1 MARSYMAG
9 ARRGGDRP
17 APAGNFSMCSSAIG
31 FVCEHV
37 EILYDVDIV
46 FKRQAESLGVRLERI
61 EMLNTAPRMMAGLAE
76 LVRRTAQE
84 KKWL

>member
-1 MARSYMAG
+1 
-9 ARRGGDRP
+9 
-17 APAGNFSMCSSAIG
+17 
-31 FVCEHV
+31 
-37 EILYDVDIV
+37 V
-46 FKRQAESLGVRLERI
+46 FQRQAESLGVKLERI